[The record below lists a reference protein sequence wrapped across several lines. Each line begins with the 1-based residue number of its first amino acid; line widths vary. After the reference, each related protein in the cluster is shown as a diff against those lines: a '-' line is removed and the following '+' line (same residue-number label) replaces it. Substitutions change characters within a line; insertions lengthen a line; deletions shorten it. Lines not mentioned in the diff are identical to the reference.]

1 MKSAIAIDSTEK
13 PEPSKEAPKISED
26 DSKQSKSDSTTTSQK
41 PKPVETNLSN
51 DRKRVNSKPKWSRFE
66 EDFKSSSQKRRTDRG
81 SDRYDD
87 RPIRRG
93 TGTGTGGSTSSSSS
107 RYNSIRSS
115 RSSQVSSKNAVNSR
129 GRRNENGYHSTQ
141 KSAQTNGDHK
151 DTKTA
156 KQLTGRPVIIDPMVA
171 APHFYGTYYFNN
183 PTTYPLDAGV
193 GSLKESIKRQM

>member
-1 MKSAIAIDSTEK
+1 MKSANAIETTEK
-13 PEPSKEAPKISED
+13 PELSKEAPKTTDNE
-26 DSKQSKSDSTTTSQK
+26 SKQPKPDSSTSSQK
-41 PKPVETNLSN
+41 PKTVEPNLSN

-66 EDFKSSSQKRRTDRG
+66 EDFKSSHKRRTDRG
-81 SDRYDD
+81 SERYDD

-93 TGTGTGGSTSSSSS
+93 TGNGTGSSNSSSS
-107 RYNSIRSS
+107 RYNYNSVRSS
-115 RSSQVSSKNAVNSR
+115 RSSQVSSKNAVNR

-141 KSAQTNGDHK
+141 KSTQINGEHK